1 MERCTQRAATK
12 ATTRAYGYPFPWDS
26 YESQHK
32 ANTRGMLTHVP
43 IQELRLDISPD
54 DTRIRDLARGKFLT
68 KICNPE
74 KEELAPGSIVFS
86 YVHSGSP
93 KSLKIYLTLT
103 EKPREFRL
111 PLMVDLSQ
119 LHCLSHIVQ
128 SLDRSEMVVDS
139 YEMDKR
145 DSPYL

>member
-1 MERCTQRAATK
+1 
-12 ATTRAYGYPFPWDS
+12 
-26 YESQHK
+26 
-32 ANTRGMLTHVP
+32 
-43 IQELRLDISPD
+43 
-54 DTRIRDLARGKFLT
+54 
-68 KICNPE
+68 
-74 KEELAPGSIVFS
+74 VFS

>member
-1 MERCTQRAATK
+1 
-12 ATTRAYGYPFPWDS
+12 
-26 YESQHK
+26 
-32 ANTRGMLTHVP
+32 MLRHIP

-54 DTRIRDLARGKFLT
+54 DTRIRDLVRGKFLT

-74 KEELAPGSIVFS
+74 MEELAPWSIMFS
-86 YVHSGSP
+86 YVHFGFP
-93 KSLKIYLTLT
+93 KSLKIYLTFT
-103 EKPREFRL
+103 ENSCEFPL

-128 SLDRSEMVVDS
+128 SLDRSEMVVNS